1 MEFGIC
7 VIGIMKRI
15 LIVSIVSFLAVCSMA
30 QEPSVLP
37 VNQPLWVIDGLVM
50 DTTTVTRGEIVTDSI
65 EPWLER
71 YFPLIKT
78 DDIKEIR
85 LLRASDEIQIY
96 CVNPNV
102 GIIVI
107 TTRKDS
113 GLRDLELN
121 GVYTT
126 KRKRIGLAELS
137 CKTYHLARPTLT
149 TPLRRG
155 GKSSTSSPSRFTPR
169 ERPSLTAKAAPTPCL
184 SVSRRNNRVKVWLSC
199 EFFCNFVV

>member
-1 MEFGIC
+1 
-7 VIGIMKRI
+7 
-15 LIVSIVSFLAVCSMA
+15 
-30 QEPSVLP
+30 
-37 VNQPLWVIDGLVM
+37 M

-137 CKTYHLARPTLT
+137 CKTYLNDAIEKRWIIKNIKSIQIHPE
-149 TPLRRG
+149 
-155 GKSSTSSPSRFTPR
+155 GKT
-169 ERPSLTAKAAPTPCL
+169 
-184 SVSRRNNRVKVWLSC
+184 
-199 EFFCNFVV
+199 VVDRKGHSHTVFISIETK

>member
-1 MEFGIC
+1 
-7 VIGIMKRI
+7 MKRI

-85 LLRASDEIQIY
+85 LLRASEIQIY

-137 CKTYHLARPTLT
+137 CKTYLNDAIEKRWKIKNIKSIQIHPE
-149 TPLRRG
+149 
-155 GKSSTSSPSRFTPR
+155 GKT
-169 ERPSLTAKAAPTPCL
+169 
-184 SVSRRNNRVKVWLSC
+184 
-199 EFFCNFVV
+199 VVDRKGRSHTVFISIETK

>member
-1 MEFGIC
+1 
-7 VIGIMKRI
+7 MKRI

-71 YFPLIKT
+71 YFPLIRM

-85 LLRASDEIQIY
+85 LLRVRASEIQIY
-96 CVNPNV
+96 CVNDNV

-137 CKTYHLARPTLT
+137 CKTYLNDAIEKRWKIKNIKSIQIHPE
-149 TPLRRG
+149 
-155 GKSSTSSPSRFTPR
+155 GKT
-169 ERPSLTAKAAPTPCL
+169 
-184 SVSRRNNRVKVWLSC
+184 
-199 EFFCNFVV
+199 VVDRKGRSHTVFISIETK

>member
-1 MEFGIC
+1 
-7 VIGIMKRI
+7 
-15 LIVSIVSFLAVCSMA
+15 MA

-50 DTTTVTRGEIVTDSI
+50 DTTTVTSGEIVTDSI
-65 EPWLER
+65 QPWLER
-71 YFPLIKT
+71 YFPLIRM

-85 LLRASDEIQIY
+85 LLRASEIQIY

-137 CKTYHLARPTLT
+137 YKTGLDRTIEKKWKIKHIKSIQIHPE
-149 TPLRRG
+149 
-155 GKSSTSSPSRFTPR
+155 GKT
-169 ERPSLTAKAAPTPCL
+169 
-184 SVSRRNNRVKVWLSC
+184 
-199 EFFCNFVV
+199 VVDRKGRSHTVFISIETK

>member
-1 MEFGIC
+1 
-7 VIGIMKRI
+7 MKRI

-71 YFPLIKT
+71 YFPLIRM

-85 LLRASDEIQIY
+85 LLRASDVIQIY
-96 CVNPNV
+96 CGNDN

-137 CKTYHLARPTLT
+137 CKTYLNDAIEKRWKIKNIKSIQIHPE
-149 TPLRRG
+149 
-155 GKSSTSSPSRFTPR
+155 GKT
-169 ERPSLTAKAAPTPCL
+169 
-184 SVSRRNNRVKVWLSC
+184 
-199 EFFCNFVV
+199 VVDRKGRSHTVFISIETK

>member
-1 MEFGIC
+1 MNRLLI
-7 VIGIMKRI
+7 I
-15 LIVSIVSFLAVCSMA
+15 LIVSILAVCYMA
-30 QEPSVLP
+30 QGRSE
-37 VNQPLWVIDGLVM
+37 PLWVIDGLVM
-50 DTTTVTRGEIVTDSI
+50 DTTTGAHGEFVTDSI

-71 YFPLIKT
+71 YFPLIRM

-96 CVNPNV
+96 CGNDN

-137 CKTYHLARPTLT
+137 DKTDLDRTIEKKWKIKHIESIQIHPEGKTVVDRKGRSHTIYLSIT
-149 TPLRRG
+149 T
-155 GKSSTSSPSRFTPR
+155 
-169 ERPSLTAKAAPTPCL
+169 
-184 SVSRRNNRVKVWLSC
+184 N
-199 EFFCNFVV
+199 

>member
-1 MEFGIC
+1 M
-7 VIGIMKRI
+7 
-15 LIVSIVSFLAVCSMA
+15 SY
-30 QEPSVLP
+30 
-37 VNQPLWVIDGLVM
+37 
-50 DTTTVTRGEIVTDSI
+50 TDSI

-137 CKTYHLARPTLT
+137 DKTDLDRTIEKKWKIKHIESIQIHPE
-149 TPLRRG
+149 
-155 GKSSTSSPSRFTPR
+155 GKT
-169 ERPSLTAKAAPTPCL
+169 
-184 SVSRRNNRVKVWLSC
+184 
-199 EFFCNFVV
+199 VVDRKGRSHTVFISIETK

>member
-1 MEFGIC
+1 MA
-7 VIGIMKRI
+7 
-15 LIVSIVSFLAVCSMA
+15 AVATFCSMA
-30 QEPSVLP
+30 QGRSLNPEDKA
-37 VNQPLWVIDGLVM
+37 LWVIDGLVM

-71 YFPLIKT
+71 YF
-78 DDIKEIR
+78 R

-126 KRKRIGLAELS
+126 KRKRIGLAELY
-137 CKTYHLARPTLT
+137 CKTYLNDAIEKRWKIKHIKSIQIHPE
-149 TPLRRG
+149 
-155 GKSSTSSPSRFTPR
+155 GKT
-169 ERPSLTAKAAPTPCL
+169 
-184 SVSRRNNRVKVWLSC
+184 
-199 EFFCNFVV
+199 VVDRKGRSHTVFISIETK

>member
-1 MEFGIC
+1 
-7 VIGIMKRI
+7 MKRLLFI
-15 LIVSIVSFLAVCSMA
+15 LIVSILAVCSMA

-50 DTTTVTRGEIVTDSI
+50 DTTTVTSGEIVTDSI
-65 EPWLER
+65 QPWLER

-85 LLRASDEIQIY
+85 LLRASEIQIY

-137 CKTYHLARPTLT
+137 CKTGLDRTIEKKWKIKHIKSIQIHPE
-149 TPLRRG
+149 
-155 GKSSTSSPSRFTPR
+155 GKT
-169 ERPSLTAKAAPTPCL
+169 
-184 SVSRRNNRVKVWLSC
+184 
-199 EFFCNFVV
+199 VVDRKGRSHTVFISIETK

>member
-7 VIGIMKRI
+7 VIGIMKRL
-15 LIVSIVSFLAVCSMA
+15 LITSIVSFLAVCSMA

-37 VNQPLWVIDGLVM
+37 VNQPLWVIDRLVM

-65 EPWLER
+65 QPWLER

-96 CVNPNV
+96 CANPNV

-137 CKTYHLARPTLT
+137 CKTYLNDAIEKRWKIKHIESIQIHPE
-149 TPLRRG
+149 
-155 GKSSTSSPSRFTPR
+155 GKT
-169 ERPSLTAKAAPTPCL
+169 
-184 SVSRRNNRVKVWLSC
+184 
-199 EFFCNFVV
+199 VVDRKGRSHTVFISIETK

>member
-1 MEFGIC
+1 
-7 VIGIMKRI
+7 MKRLLFF
-15 LIVSIVSFLAVCSMA
+15 LIASILAVCSMA
-30 QEPSVLP
+30 QEHSV
-37 VNQPLWVIDGLVM
+37 LWVIDRLMM
-50 DTTTVTRGEIVTDSI
+50 DTPTMASGEIATDSI

-85 LLRASDEIQIY
+85 LLRASEIQIY

-137 CKTYHLARPTLT
+137 CKTYLNDAIEKRWKIKNIKSIQIHPE
-149 TPLRRG
+149 
-155 GKSSTSSPSRFTPR
+155 GKT
-169 ERPSLTAKAAPTPCL
+169 
-184 SVSRRNNRVKVWLSC
+184 
-199 EFFCNFVV
+199 VVDRKGRSHTVFISIETK

>member
-1 MEFGIC
+1 
-7 VIGIMKRI
+7 MKRL
-15 LIVSIVSFLAVCSMA
+15 LITSIVSFLAVCSMA

-96 CVNPNV
+96 CGNPNV

-137 CKTYHLARPTLT
+137 CKTYLNDAIEKRWKIKNIKSIQIHPE
-149 TPLRRG
+149 
-155 GKSSTSSPSRFTPR
+155 GKT
-169 ERPSLTAKAAPTPCL
+169 
-184 SVSRRNNRVKVWLSC
+184 
-199 EFFCNFVV
+199 VVDRKGRSHTVFISIETK

>member
-1 MEFGIC
+1 
-7 VIGIMKRI
+7 MKRWVI
-15 LIVSIVSFLAVCSMA
+15 ALMAAVATFCSMA
-30 QEPSVLP
+30 QGRSLDPEDKA
-37 VNQPLWVIDGLVM
+37 LWVIDGLVM

-184 SVSRRNNRVKVWLSC
+184 SVSRRNNRAKVWECC
-199 EFFCNFVV
+199 EFFCTFVA

>member
-1 MEFGIC
+1 
-7 VIGIMKRI
+7 MKRWVI
-15 LIVSIVSFLAVCSMA
+15 ALMAAVATFCSMA
-30 QEPSVLP
+30 QGRSLDPEDKA
-37 VNQPLWVIDGLVM
+37 LWVIDGLVM

-113 GLRDLELN
+113 GSRDLELN

-184 SVSRRNNRVKVWLSC
+184 SVSRRNNRAKVWECC
-199 EFFCNFVV
+199 EFFCTFVA

>member
-1 MEFGIC
+1 
-7 VIGIMKRI
+7 
-15 LIVSIVSFLAVCSMA
+15 MA

-71 YFPLIKT
+71 YFPLIRM

-85 LLRASDEIQIY
+85 LLRVRASEIQIY
-96 CVNPNV
+96 CGNDNV

-137 CKTYHLARPTLT
+137 CKTYRNDAIEKRWKIKNIKSIQIHPE
-149 TPLRRG
+149 
-155 GKSSTSSPSRFTPR
+155 GKT
-169 ERPSLTAKAAPTPCL
+169 
-184 SVSRRNNRVKVWLSC
+184 
-199 EFFCNFVV
+199 VVDRKGRSHTVFISIETK

>member
-1 MEFGIC
+1 
-7 VIGIMKRI
+7 
-15 LIVSIVSFLAVCSMA
+15 MA

-37 VNQPLWVIDGLVM
+37 VNQPLWVIDRLVM

-78 DDIKEIR
+78 DEPWLERYFPLIKTDDIKEIR

-96 CVNPNV
+96 CGNDN

-137 CKTYHLARPTLT
+137 CKTYLNDAIEKKWKIKHIESIQIHPE
-149 TPLRRG
+149 
-155 GKSSTSSPSRFTPR
+155 GKT
-169 ERPSLTAKAAPTPCL
+169 
-184 SVSRRNNRVKVWLSC
+184 
-199 EFFCNFVV
+199 VVDRKGRSHTVFISIETK

>member
-1 MEFGIC
+1 MA
-7 VIGIMKRI
+7 
-15 LIVSIVSFLAVCSMA
+15 AVATFCSMA
-30 QEPSVLP
+30 QGRSLDPEDKA
-37 VNQPLWVIDGLVM
+37 LWVIDRLVM
-50 DTTTVTRGEIVTDSI
+50 DTATVTRGEIVTDSI

-85 LLRASDEIQIY
+85 H

-137 CKTYHLARPTLT
+137 CKTYLNDAIEKRWKIKHIKSIQIHPE
-149 TPLRRG
+149 
-155 GKSSTSSPSRFTPR
+155 GKTVVDRKGSPHTVFISIET
-169 ERPSLTAKAAPTPCL
+169 K
-184 SVSRRNNRVKVWLSC
+184 
-199 EFFCNFVV
+199 

>member
-1 MEFGIC
+1 
-7 VIGIMKRI
+7 
-15 LIVSIVSFLAVCSMA
+15 
-30 QEPSVLP
+30 
-37 VNQPLWVIDGLVM
+37 M

-137 CKTYHLARPTLT
+137 FKTYLNDAIEKRWKIKHIKSIQIHPE
-149 TPLRRG
+149 
-155 GKSSTSSPSRFTPR
+155 GKTVVDRKGSPHTVF
-169 ERPSLTAKAAPTPCL
+169 
-184 SVSRRNNRVKVWLSC
+184 VSIETK
-199 EFFCNFVV
+199 

>member
-1 MEFGIC
+1 
-7 VIGIMKRI
+7 
-15 LIVSIVSFLAVCSMA
+15 
-30 QEPSVLP
+30 
-37 VNQPLWVIDGLVM
+37 M

-65 EPWLER
+65 QPWLER

-137 CKTYHLARPTLT
+137 CKTYLNDAIEKRWIIKNIKSIQIHPE
-149 TPLRRG
+149 
-155 GKSSTSSPSRFTPR
+155 GKT
-169 ERPSLTAKAAPTPCL
+169 
-184 SVSRRNNRVKVWLSC
+184 
-199 EFFCNFVV
+199 VVDRKGHSHTVFISIETK

>member
-1 MEFGIC
+1 
-7 VIGIMKRI
+7 MKRI

-37 VNQPLWVIDGLVM
+37 INQPLWVIDGLVM

-96 CVNPNV
+96 CGNDN

-137 CKTYHLARPTLT
+137 CKTYLNDAIEKRWKIKHIKSIQIHPE
-149 TPLRRG
+149 
-155 GKSSTSSPSRFTPR
+155 GKT
-169 ERPSLTAKAAPTPCL
+169 
-184 SVSRRNNRVKVWLSC
+184 
-199 EFFCNFVV
+199 VVDRKGRSHTVFISIETK

>member
-1 MEFGIC
+1 MA
-7 VIGIMKRI
+7 
-15 LIVSIVSFLAVCSMA
+15 AVATFCSMA
-30 QEPSVLP
+30 QGRSLDPEDKA
-37 VNQPLWVIDGLVM
+37 LWVIDRLVM
-50 DTTTVTRGEIVTDSI
+50 DTATVTRGEIVTDSI

-96 CVNPNV
+96 CGNDN

-137 CKTYHLARPTLT
+137 CKTGLERVIEKKWRIKSIQSIQIHPE
-149 TPLRRG
+149 
-155 GKSSTSSPSRFTPR
+155 GKT
-169 ERPSLTAKAAPTPCL
+169 
-184 SVSRRNNRVKVWLSC
+184 
-199 EFFCNFVV
+199 VVDRKGRSHTVFISIETK

>member
-1 MEFGIC
+1 MA
-7 VIGIMKRI
+7 
-15 LIVSIVSFLAVCSMA
+15 AVATFCSMA
-30 QEPSVLP
+30 QGRSLDPEDKA
-37 VNQPLWVIDGLVM
+37 LWVIDGLVM

-65 EPWLER
+65 EPWMER

-137 CKTYHLARPTLT
+137 YKTYLNDAIEKRWKIKHIKSIQIHPE
-149 TPLRRG
+149 
-155 GKSSTSSPSRFTPR
+155 GKTVVDRKGSPHTVF
-169 ERPSLTAKAAPTPCL
+169 
-184 SVSRRNNRVKVWLSC
+184 VSIETK
-199 EFFCNFVV
+199 

>member
-1 MEFGIC
+1 
-7 VIGIMKRI
+7 
-15 LIVSIVSFLAVCSMA
+15 
-30 QEPSVLP
+30 
-37 VNQPLWVIDGLVM
+37 M

-137 CKTYHLARPTLT
+137 CKTYLNDAIEKRWKIKHIKSIQIHPE
-149 TPLRRG
+149 
-155 GKSSTSSPSRFTPR
+155 GKT
-169 ERPSLTAKAAPTPCL
+169 
-184 SVSRRNNRVKVWLSC
+184 
-199 EFFCNFVV
+199 VVDRKGRSHTVFISIETK

>member
-1 MEFGIC
+1 
-7 VIGIMKRI
+7 MKRLLII
-15 LIVSIVSFLAVCSMA
+15 LIASFLAVCSMA

-96 CVNPNV
+96 CGNPNV

-137 CKTYHLARPTLT
+137 CKTGLDRTIEKKWKIKHIKSIQIHPE
-149 TPLRRG
+149 
-155 GKSSTSSPSRFTPR
+155 GKT
-169 ERPSLTAKAAPTPCL
+169 
-184 SVSRRNNRVKVWLSC
+184 
-199 EFFCNFVV
+199 VVDRKGRSHTVFISIETK

>member
-1 MEFGIC
+1 
-7 VIGIMKRI
+7 
-15 LIVSIVSFLAVCSMA
+15 MA
-30 QEPSVLP
+30 QEHSV
-37 VNQPLWVIDGLVM
+37 LWVIDRLMM
-50 DTTTVTRGEIVTDSI
+50 DTPTMASGEIATDSI

-85 LLRASDEIQIY
+85 LLRASEIQIY

-121 GVYTT
+121 GVYMT

-137 CKTYHLARPTLT
+137 CKTGLDRTIEKKWKIKHIKSIQIHPE
-149 TPLRRG
+149 
-155 GKSSTSSPSRFTPR
+155 GKT
-169 ERPSLTAKAAPTPCL
+169 
-184 SVSRRNNRVKVWLSC
+184 
-199 EFFCNFVV
+199 VVDRKGRSNTVFISIETK